1 MEQRRNI
8 APARKLRWSMTDAER
23 LLWRHLRNRELLGH
37 KFRRQHA
44 IGGYIADFICIEAKL
59 IVEADGGQHAD
70 HTDEDAQRTRDLAAL
85 GYRVL
90 RFWNDDILLRTDAVL
105 EVVIEALKAHPHPN
119 PSPARGRG
127 TETR

>member
-1 MEQRRNI
+1 
-8 APARKLRWSMTDAER
+8 MTDAER
-23 LLWRHLRNRELLGH
+23 LLWRHLRDRGLLGH

-44 IGGYIADFICIEAKL
+44 IGGFIADFICIEAML

-90 RFWNDDILLRTDAVL
+90 RFWNDDMLLRTDAVL

-119 PSPARGRG
+119 PSPACGRG
-127 TETR
+127 T